1 MLMQCLFAVCMLGIV
16 IVGLLVMTQII
27 GLEQLGR
34 GIWRGFLMI
43 MLTLVALWFLKA
55 VLLPTLICWLVRLK
69 QMFLWI
75 AVVVVAL
82 VIALLV
88 LRMLISKLAQ
98 RSPAKGERHRG
109 EL

>member
-1 MLMQCLFAVCMLGIV
+1 MLMQCLFAVCILAIV
-16 IVGLLVMTQII
+16 IVGLLVMTQLIS
-27 GLEQLGR
+27 LEELGN
-34 GIWRGFLMI
+34 GIWRAFL
-43 MLTLVALWFLKA
+43 TVLVSLIAICFLKA
-55 VLLPTLICWLVRLK
+55 VLLPILICWIVRLK

-75 AVVVVAL
+75 AVVVLAL